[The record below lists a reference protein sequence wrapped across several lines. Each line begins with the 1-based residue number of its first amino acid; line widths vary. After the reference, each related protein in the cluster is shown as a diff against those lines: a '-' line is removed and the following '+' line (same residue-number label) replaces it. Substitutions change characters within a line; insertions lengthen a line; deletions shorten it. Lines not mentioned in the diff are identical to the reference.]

1 MASAGGRRSQWV
13 RNADCPH
20 GSEEAPMSSPAAPLH
35 HGPTEGPGPD
45 EGGGPPIGT
54 PWTLVVDGEDWSA
67 DLEHAA
73 PIPRVGETVEY
84 ITEGGDRRSFRVE
97 RVVHTVQGS
106 PGERPTVRDEPS
118 GPNSTVS
125 GDHPDHA
132 PATLRAGLPRV
143 HVTPE
148 AAG

>member
-1 MASAGGRRSQWV
+1 
-13 RNADCPH
+13 
-20 GSEEAPMSSPAAPLH
+20 MSSPPSADPIELDAREVP
-35 HGPTEGPGPD
+35 PPE

-54 PWTLVVDGEDWSA
+54 PWTLVVEAEDWSA

-84 ITEGGDRRSFRVE
+84 ITEAGERHIYRVD

-125 GDHPDHA
+125 GDHAAHA
-132 PATLRAGLPRV
+132 PESLRAGLPRV
-143 HVTPE
+143 YAVTAE
-148 AAG
+148 G